1 MKPLRDYQIK
11 AINAVKKE
19 LDNGV
24 KKQLLVM
31 ATGTGKTFT
40 AVKAIEQFN
49 FQRVLW
55 ITHTE
60 ELVQQSALAFLSE
73 KFDKELTDAVE
84 DIGFINWVHNG
95 SGMFGCRGIKFR
107 MGLIKADAFYP
118 DGSVVMASAQTL
130 YRRLDKL
137 PKDHF
142 DAIVCDECF
151 PKGTLV
157 DGKHIEEIKVGDI
170 VNSFNHDTHKTEKK
184 KVVRLFKKEIKSDL
198 YKIKLENG
206 IEFICTEEHPIY
218 TKELGYISA
227 KSICKKQLHCLYL
240 QNDKTNISKRNKNKL
255 FNLFKRNIDNK
266 KKQYKSFCSISK
278 SVLFGFLQ
286 SRKMEKNDE
295 NLFSKLQK
303 LRKGIIIYFKKRKSI
318 LLGGIYIL
326 PNIFNPERRFLL
338 EKEKKGGY
346 GCYKKENRLQESF
359 RENEEKQS
367 NVKSRNQT
375 KNDSIVERKNFFIKG
390 RKWTINKTSN
400 DVTFSNRVRYGISY
414 IYKKCDRFI
423 SKFTDLLQS
432 GFSGSRTET
441 CNRSGWKDTQT
452 KEMEVFR
459 QEKNRDFKFVRV
471 ASCEIYQRRDR
482 DECGE
487 SCEKTYVYNIE
498 VEDNHNYFVENTLVH
513 NCHLFLSRTFS
524 DPLKYFEPKL
534 LLGLTATPTRLD
546 GMQLG
551 NMFDKIVYSYD
562 IADGVKDGYLC
573 ELDAVRIKTDLS
585 LDNVRTTGGEF
596 NAKDLSNEV
605 DIPQRNK
612 LIVDSYKTYAEGR
625 QGIFFCVDIKHSLH
639 LAEEFKSQGIIC
651 NAVSSD
657 EESTGD
663 RSQAIKDFKAG
674 KIQVLTNV
682 GILTTGFDHRNTG
695 VIGNCA
701 PTKSLSKYLQCI
713 GRGTRLKDEN
723 FVAKYGQN
731 CVILDFVDS
740 TTRHKLIN
748 AWSLDSGKATEE
760 KVFMTKAKKKALIDE
775 RERKIAYVV
784 ATSKKDV
791 KVDLFALPKV
801 YISNSIKMEEPA
813 TEKQLAW
820 IARLGYDTV
829 NVEYTKKM
837 CSEIISAQPATEKQ
851 IGLLKWKGYDVSNGV
866 TISEFKM
873 AIAEIEKRENK
884 EVVNKYT
891 PNNNGNPFF

>member
-1 MKPLRDYQIK
+1 MKPLREYQIK
-11 AINAVKKE
+11 AIDAVKKE
-19 LDNGV
+19 LDKGIN
-24 KKQLLVM
+24 KQLLVM

-73 KFDKELTDAVE
+73 KFDKEFTDAVE

-95 SGMFGCRGIKFR
+95 SGLFGHRDTKFR

-118 DGSVVMASAQTL
+118 DGNIVMASAQTL
-130 YRRLDKL
+130 HRRLDRL

-157 DGKHIEEIKVGDI
+157 DGKPIEEIKIGDI

-227 KSICKKQLHCLYL
+227 KSVCEKQLHCLYL

-266 KKQYKSFCSISK
+266 KKQYKSFYSISK

-286 SRKMEKNDE
+286 SRKMEENDE
-295 NLFSKLQK
+295 NLLSKLQK
-303 LRKGIIIYFKKRKSI
+303 LRKGVVVYFKKRKSV
-318 LLGGIYIL
+318 LLGGINIL
-326 PNIFNPERRFLL
+326 PNIFKSERRFLL

-346 GCYKKENRLQESF
+346 GCFKKESRLQESF
-359 RENEEKQS
+359 RENEKKQS
-367 NVKSRNQT
+367 YVKSGNKT
-375 KNDSIVERKNFFIKG
+375 KNDTVIERKNFFIKG

-400 DVTFSNRVRYGISY
+400 DVTFSDGVRNGISY
-414 IYKKCDRFI
+414 IYKRCNRII
-423 SKFTDLLQS
+423 SKFAYLLQS

-441 CNRSGWKDTQT
+441 CNRSGWKDAQT

-459 QEKNRDFKFVRV
+459 QKKNRNFKFVRV
-471 ASCEIYQRRDR
+471 ASCEIYQRRNR
-482 DECGE
+482 SELEE
-487 SCEKTYVYNIE
+487 SGEKTYVYNIE

-513 NCHLFLSRTFS
+513 NCHLFLSRTYS
-524 DPLKYFEPKL
+524 EPLKYFEPKL

-562 IADGVKDGYLC
+562 IADGIKDGYLC
-573 ELDAVRIKTDLS
+573 ELDAVRVKTDLS

-657 EESTGD
+657 EETTGD
-663 RSQAIKDFKAG
+663 RSQTIKDFKAG

-695 VIGNCA
+695 VVGNCA

-801 YISNSIKMEEPA
+801 YISSSIKMEEPA

-820 IARLGYDTV
+820 IARLGYDIV

-873 AIAEIEKRENK
+873 ALNEIEKRENK
-884 EVVNKYT
+884 ELITKHT
-891 PNNNGNPFF
+891 PNNNGQAFF

>member
-11 AINAVKKE
+11 AIDAVKKE

-142 DAIVCDECF
+142 DAIICDE
-151 PKGTLV
+151 
-157 DGKHIEEIKVGDI
+157 
-170 VNSFNHDTHKTEKK
+170 
-184 KVVRLFKKEIKSDL
+184 
-198 YKIKLENG
+198 
-206 IEFICTEEHPIY
+206 
-218 TKELGYISA
+218 A
-227 KSICKKQLHCLYL
+227 
-240 QNDKTNISKRNKNKL
+240 
-255 FNLFKRNIDNK
+255 
-266 KKQYKSFCSISK
+266 
-278 SVLFGFLQ
+278 
-286 SRKMEKNDE
+286 
-295 NLFSKLQK
+295 
-303 LRKGIIIYFKKRKSI
+303 
-318 LLGGIYIL
+318 
-326 PNIFNPERRFLL
+326 
-338 EKEKKGGY
+338 
-346 GCYKKENRLQESF
+346 
-359 RENEEKQS
+359 
-367 NVKSRNQT
+367 
-375 KNDSIVERKNFFIKG
+375 
-390 RKWTINKTSN
+390 
-400 DVTFSNRVRYGISY
+400 
-414 IYKKCDRFI
+414 
-423 SKFTDLLQS
+423 
-432 GFSGSRTET
+432 
-441 CNRSGWKDTQT
+441 
-452 KEMEVFR
+452 
-459 QEKNRDFKFVRV
+459 
-471 ASCEIYQRRDR
+471 
-482 DECGE
+482 
-487 SCEKTYVYNIE
+487 
-498 VEDNHNYFVENTLVH
+498 
-513 NCHLFLSRTFS
+513 HLFLSRTFS

-663 RSQAIKDFKAG
+663 RSQTIKDFKAG

-723 FVAKYGQN
+723 FIAKYGQN

-873 AIAEIEKRENK
+873 ALNEIEKRENK

>member
-11 AINAVKKE
+11 AIDAVKKE

-142 DAIVCDECF
+142 DAIICDE
-151 PKGTLV
+151 
-157 DGKHIEEIKVGDI
+157 
-170 VNSFNHDTHKTEKK
+170 
-184 KVVRLFKKEIKSDL
+184 
-198 YKIKLENG
+198 
-206 IEFICTEEHPIY
+206 
-218 TKELGYISA
+218 A
-227 KSICKKQLHCLYL
+227 
-240 QNDKTNISKRNKNKL
+240 
-255 FNLFKRNIDNK
+255 
-266 KKQYKSFCSISK
+266 
-278 SVLFGFLQ
+278 
-286 SRKMEKNDE
+286 
-295 NLFSKLQK
+295 
-303 LRKGIIIYFKKRKSI
+303 
-318 LLGGIYIL
+318 
-326 PNIFNPERRFLL
+326 
-338 EKEKKGGY
+338 
-346 GCYKKENRLQESF
+346 
-359 RENEEKQS
+359 
-367 NVKSRNQT
+367 
-375 KNDSIVERKNFFIKG
+375 
-390 RKWTINKTSN
+390 
-400 DVTFSNRVRYGISY
+400 
-414 IYKKCDRFI
+414 
-423 SKFTDLLQS
+423 
-432 GFSGSRTET
+432 
-441 CNRSGWKDTQT
+441 
-452 KEMEVFR
+452 
-459 QEKNRDFKFVRV
+459 
-471 ASCEIYQRRDR
+471 
-482 DECGE
+482 
-487 SCEKTYVYNIE
+487 
-498 VEDNHNYFVENTLVH
+498 
-513 NCHLFLSRTFS
+513 HLFLSRTFS

-663 RSQAIKDFKAG
+663 RSQTIKDFKAG

-682 GILTTGFDHRNTG
+682 GNSLTWT
-695 VIGNCA
+695 A
-701 PTKSLSKYLQCI
+701 
-713 GRGTRLKDEN
+713 
-723 FVAKYGQN
+723 
-731 CVILDFVDS
+731 CVVVL
-740 TTRHKLIN
+740 
-748 AWSLDSGKATEE
+748 
-760 KVFMTKAKKKALIDE
+760 KAL
-775 RERKIAYVV
+775 AV
-784 ATSKKDV
+784 A
-791 KVDLFALPKV
+791 
-801 YISNSIKMEEPA
+801 
-813 TEKQLAW
+813 
-820 IARLGYDTV
+820 
-829 NVEYTKKM
+829 
-837 CSEIISAQPATEKQ
+837 
-851 IGLLKWKGYDVSNGV
+851 
-866 TISEFKM
+866 
-873 AIAEIEKRENK
+873 
-884 EVVNKYT
+884 
-891 PNNNGNPFF
+891 